1 MNTAILS
8 IWHSC
13 ILIIVNYS
21 FTDRKKEIKILPKL
35 KLKLIKVSLLNKLES
50 LYTEIQISFAI
61 QMLNPHLFKINSELF
76 LLKI

>member
-8 IWHSC
+8 IWHSF

>member
-1 MNTAILS
+1 MNAVILS
-8 IWHSC
+8 IWHSF